1 MLKTRDR
8 LYKIIQHHTGQ
19 PYDKIKEDCERDY
32 WLDAEEAVQ
41 YGCADQVLKHLPEGV
56 AGSPSENADDE

>member
-19 PYDKIKEDCERDY
+19 AYDKIKEDCERDY
-32 WLDAEEAVQ
+32 WLDAGEAVE
-41 YGCADQVLKHLPEGV
+41 YGCADQVLTHLPEGV
-56 AGSPSENADDE
+56 AGTPSDDSDDS